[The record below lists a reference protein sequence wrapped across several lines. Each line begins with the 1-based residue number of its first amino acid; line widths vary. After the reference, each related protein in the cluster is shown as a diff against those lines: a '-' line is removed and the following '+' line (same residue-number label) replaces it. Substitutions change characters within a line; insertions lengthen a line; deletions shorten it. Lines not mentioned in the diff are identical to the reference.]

1 MFIIEE
7 QIHPEHTES
16 ILRAYYA
23 LLSNMNRPTRRGFIP
38 TEPEFT
44 MNPTRW
50 VDKTDD
56 NLQGAI
62 DIVRRTNLDDSV
74 RVLNLYG
81 ENSDLVAMAR
91 FVEYPEK
98 NELVVADIV
107 TLAGMDRE
115 KVLEVYE
122 DMIRELMRHA
132 QESDLDMMLIEVPTC
147 NGTIKVVAEA
157 LGFRYTPKNNVD
169 GYRFRTILLEKNVLE
184 EKIGDDFGRYRIS
197 KQTEPHNE

>member
-7 QIHPEHTES
+7 QIHPEHTEA

-23 LLSNMNRPTRRGFIP
+23 LLVNMNRPTRRGFIP

-50 VDKTDD
+50 VDKTDE

-62 DIVRRTNLDDSV
+62 DMVRRTNLDDSI
-74 RVLNLYG
+74 RILNLYG
-81 ENSDLVAMAR
+81 ENSDLIAMAR
-91 FVEYPEK
+91 FVEYPEEQ
-98 NELVVADIV
+98 ELVVSDIV
-107 TLAGMDRE
+107 VFPEVDMKKL
-115 KVLEVYE
+115 LELYE
-122 DMIRELMRHA
+122 DMIRELMQHA
-132 QESDLDMMLIEVPTC
+132 KEFDLDTMLVEVPTSS
-147 NGTIKVVAEA
+147 GAIKVAAEA
-157 LGFRYTPKNNVD
+157 LGFRYTTKNNVD

-197 KQTEPHNE
+197 KQTEPNHE